1 MISYP
6 MAVGAVMTRVL
17 EAGSGDQVL
26 VLVHGTGGRADRW
39 SRNIDALAE
48 AGFHVYA
55 IDLPGHGF
63 ASKGPGVACS
73 VPAYRAFLGDFI
85 DAIEARQPVVIVGTS
100 LGGHVVASYACEN
113 PARVSAIALVGSMG
127 LVPIGDEARARIQA
141 GANNQTREGVA
152 GKMQRVIFDQGL
164 ITPAMLEEEWR
175 VNNSSGAK
183 ESFAALGQYIAS
195 DLDRE
200 VVGEQLARAPFPVLL
215 VWGAE
220 DKTVAPA
227 VGEKVRGLLPQSR
240 LALLTGAA
248 HTAYYERPEAFNGVL
263 TDFLAGRSGQTARDG
278 VRWS

>member
-17 EAGSGDQVL
+17 EAGSGDRVL

-55 IDLPGHGF
+55 MDLPGHGF
-63 ASKGPGVACS
+63 ASKGAGVACS
-73 VPAYRAFLGDFI
+73 VPAYRSFLRDFI
-85 DAIEARQPVVIVGTS
+85 DAIEARQAVIVGTS

-127 LVPIGDEARARIQA
+127 LVPIGDEARGRIQA

-152 GKMQRVIFDQGL
+152 GKMQRVIFDQDL

-175 VNNSSGAK
+175 VNNSAGAK

-200 VVGEQLARAPFPVLL
+200 VVGEPLARAPFPVLL

-240 LALLTGAA
+240 LALLAGAA
-248 HTAYYERPEAFNGVL
+248 HTAYYERAEAFNGVL
-263 TDFLAGRSGQTARDG
+263 TDFLSGRAGQTARDG
-278 VRWS
+278 VSWS